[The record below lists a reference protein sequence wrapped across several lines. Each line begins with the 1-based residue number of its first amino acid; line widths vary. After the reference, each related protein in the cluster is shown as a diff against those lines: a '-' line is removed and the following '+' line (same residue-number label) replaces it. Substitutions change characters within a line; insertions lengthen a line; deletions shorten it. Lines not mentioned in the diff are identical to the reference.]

1 VSTIKAGPAFLESSA
16 ANGAVDPIEL
26 KRLTPVRVW
35 AVIGLFFVLLQAYV
49 YIRWFG
55 GPDFH
60 RPSTGSDPVPTVVKF
75 WAWLVQIST
84 MVAIVGA
91 IWWVVRQVRRER
103 RLTFDAILLI
113 AWSSVMWQDPVLNYI
128 RPTFFYN
135 SYLISFGSWVEGI
148 PGWISPNGGNLP
160 SPLFMSG
167 VGYLA
172 CLFFSIG
179 ITAAMRAAKRR
190 IPSMGV
196 PGLLVVAF
204 VTAFF
209 MDMAYEVFMCRT
221 SLYAYNGTIHSV
233 SLWGGERY
241 QFPLYESVFWGF
253 VWASSGALR
262 YFRDDKGRSIV
273 ERGAEAL
280 TVSQRTQ
287 TGYRTFAVIGF
298 LNVMYLIFNICIN
311 FAALQIDQTPT
322 GYPTYLRNGMCGA
335 GTEYACPGPEVP
347 IPMSPGAVN
356 QPDPASTG

>member
-1 VSTIKAGPAFLESSA
+1 MIQSGSAFSESSA
-16 ANGAVDPIEL
+16 ANGSVDPTEL

-35 AVIGLFFVLLQAYV
+35 AVVGLFFVLLQAYV

-60 RPSTGSDPVPTVVKF
+60 RPSTGPDLVPTVVKF

-84 MVAIVGA
+84 MVAIVAA

-190 IPSMGV
+190 IPSIGV
-196 PGLLVVAF
+196 PGLLLVAF

-209 MDMAYEVFMCRT
+209 MDMAYEVFMVRT
-221 SLYAYNGTIHSV
+221 SLYAYNGAIHDL

-253 VWASSGALR
+253 VWASSGVLR
-262 YFRDDKGRSIV
+262 YFRDDKGRSVV
-273 ERGAEAL
+273 ERGTEAL

-287 TGYRTFAVIGF
+287 TAYRTLAVIGF

-311 FAALQIDQTPT
+311 FAALQIDRTPA
-322 GYPTYLRNGMCGA
+322 GYPTYLRNDMCGA

-347 IPMSPGAVN
+347 IPMSPGLVN